1 MASSRRAMYL
11 RHNEGSPRQTGIC
24 VKEPGKV
31 SKPNRA
37 AEVGWAYFRQ
47 AGGYAW
53 EQYWYFSSFVL
64 PGLSMG
70 ILDNTPWAPTRW
82 SEKGWQTIPPLQ
94 RKQQPR
100 SPEKAHRLLGRQQL
114 WPKKSGKWTGCPF
127 PKIHNVSLKG
137 WMAKQCSG
145 KQSQW
150 ESTAHHRQNH

>member
-1 MASSRRAMYL
+1 MASSRCAMYL
-11 RHNEGSPRQTGIC
+11 RHNEGSPKQTAIC

-37 AEVGWAYFRQ
+37 AEVGWACFWQ

-53 EQYWYFSSFVL
+53 KQYWYSSSFVL

-70 ILDNTPWAPTRW
+70 TLGNTPWALIRW
-82 SEKGWQTIPPLQ
+82 SERGWQTITPLQ

-100 SPEKAHRLLGRQQL
+100 SCEKAHQLLGRQL
-114 WPKKSGKWTGCPF
+114 RWPEKSGELTGCPF
-127 PKIHNVSLKG
+127 PIAYNVSLKG
-137 WMAKQCSG
+137 WMAKQCIG

-150 ESTAHHRQNH
+150 ESTMHHRQYH